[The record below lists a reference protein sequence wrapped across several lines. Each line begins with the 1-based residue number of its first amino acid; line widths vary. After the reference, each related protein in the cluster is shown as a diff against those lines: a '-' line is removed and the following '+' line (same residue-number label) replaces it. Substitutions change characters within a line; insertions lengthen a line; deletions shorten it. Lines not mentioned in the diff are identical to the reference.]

1 MSLSHQTLTLYA
13 SATVQINP
21 IAGTIPDYCEG
32 MTLSVQNLHASNYV
46 YLGNSGTS
54 SVSYGFRLAPG
65 QAWSADLDPSDII
78 LATTNNTSSQIAITR
93 LFWQ

>member
-32 MTLSVQNLHASNYV
+32 MTLSVQNLHAI
-46 YLGNSGTS
+46 
-54 SVSYGFRLAPG
+54 
-65 QAWSADLDPSDII
+65 PSII
-78 LATTNNTSSQIAITR
+78 LTAAQV
-93 LFWQ
+93 